1 MLVGLTAGTYSSVF
15 IAPYFW
21 VLIEDGLEILKDKY
35 FKGKAKADK
44 KSGEPEEYTFY
55 GIND

>member
-1 MLVGLTAGTYSSVF
+1 MLSGLTAGTYSSVF

-21 VLIEDGLEILKDKY
+21 VLIEDGLEMIKEKY
-35 FKGKAKADK
+35 FKSKAKVEK
-44 KSGEPEEYTFY
+44 KSNEPEEYTFY